1 MDRWVS
7 LLISR
12 TEILDTVLRTYDYL
26 LSVLPRVDSFAD
38 ALRESRCL
46 RLAIADAYG
55 AFTTLSIRA
64 IKTFGRG
71 NRLLTLRRFL
81 WVRDRQLFYNSIE
94 NIERLVQM
102 ARQEAGWLLVDRRQT
117 DDSKALQEIVQNTE
131 NILSTLSIEND
142 NLPHKSSMKP
152 VKHCTIPSRNPS
164 FIGRDE
170 RIEEMHRHLHQR
182 VGNQSPR
189 QRSVALCGLG
199 GIGKTQ
205 LAIEY
210 ARRFEDLYQ
219 SCFWVTCDS
228 ETKVFECF
236 AQIARALE
244 LGEADVG
251 QNLVN
256 VKDWLSRTENWL
268 LIFDNAGP
276 PSDMDQFWP
285 QSTNGSIL
293 VTTQDTSWLSQEY
306 LTQSFQLDPLI
317 HREGADLVKHIF
329 ERKNRAI
336 SDFEASSIHVETG
349 GLPLAIRQISWYIIA
364 ENIDITEFLRNY
376 RAHKSSKVVDAWG
389 ISTTPWYSHTL
400 ATFLDVAFEKLTS
413 RAISILGI
421 ISLFDVDGIEGDLL
435 RHDSQQS
442 DGEFAILGDAPEY
455 VSPAPLTF
463 TSLPKYIC

>member
-1 MDRWVS
+1 MHAG
-7 LLISR
+7 SR
-12 TEILDTVLRTYDYL
+12 I
-26 LSVLPRVDSFAD
+26 
-38 ALRESRCL
+38 
-46 RLAIADAYG
+46 
-55 AFTTLSIRA
+55 SIRA
-64 IKTFGRG
+64 ASG
-71 NRLLTLRRFL
+71 
-81 WVRDRQLFYNSIE
+81 
-94 NIERLVQM
+94 
-102 ARQEAGWLLVDRRQT
+102 LLVTQKPKFSSALPRLRGLLSLAKPMLDR
-117 DDSKALQEIVQNTE
+117 
-131 NILSTLSIEND
+131 ILSTSKTGFPELVFFSVLTQFL
-142 NLPHKSSMKP
+142 LP
-152 VKHCTIPSRNPS
+152 TN
-164 FIGRDE
+164 
-170 RIEEMHRHLHQR
+170 
-182 VGNQSPR
+182 N
-189 QRSVALCGLG
+189 
-199 GIGKTQ
+199 
-205 LAIEY
+205 Y
-210 ARRFEDLYQ
+210 A
-219 SCFWVTCDS
+219 
-228 ETKVFECF
+228 
-236 AQIARALE
+236 
-244 LGEADVG
+244 
-251 QNLVN
+251 
-256 VKDWLSRTENWL
+256 ENWL